1 MIILKNLLGIWLFS
15 SFFIKILDIFITNIS
30 NDKVIS
36 SFADSITIGELIIW
50 FLSLPMQIFIMI
62 FSIPIK
68 GRKK

>member
-50 FLSLPMQIFIMI
+50 FLSLPMKTFIMI
-62 FSIPIK
+62 LSIPIK